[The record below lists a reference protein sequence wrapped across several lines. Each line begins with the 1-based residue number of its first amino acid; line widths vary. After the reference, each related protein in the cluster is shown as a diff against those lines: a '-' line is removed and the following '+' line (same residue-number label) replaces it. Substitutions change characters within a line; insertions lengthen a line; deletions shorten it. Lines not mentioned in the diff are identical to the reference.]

1 MSLERLSIDI
11 KETIMIQASLMLIL
25 GAVTSSAKNF
35 EKCTVKLDMMLSQEY
50 GYCETPSI
58 ETEIPCEDIKICQ
71 KHFRIVSFQIKPYSP
86 ELVADLINTCCGAC
100 AKSNITKNIVNIS
113 EITRNLMNDSD
124 FVFPVLG
131 RENAKSL
138 YGYRFLPIMETPS
151 IYYVV
156 PKQRK
161 NIMME
166 VLKSCK
172 NFLPLLVI
180 CLLMTSL
187 SGFFCWVMETWTNE
201 EEFPRHFLIGW
212 FEGIWWSF
220 ISMTTVGYGDKTPK
234 SIPGR
239 LFSII
244 WIIMGITTFSFVT
257 AVLSSEI
264 HNVSFKDTSEMHGYK
279 VGVLRGHLYDAM
291 LIAKHG
297 GILVP
302 VDSQNITTG
311 VKTLVNK
318 LRAGSI
324 DGFVTDKYEMILLFQ
339 TFGNDP
345 YFKPQVD
352 YLKEE
357 TILTEMERI
366 QELNYGILVKDNKDY
381 EFFYEFLTSNRDIIN
396 SCSTMFVNNYSR
408 NVSVLHK
415 RESIFSI
422 NGDIFWPSFVS
433 CSLSIAVVLICG
445 TVYELK
451 KKYIRQKDADSVESV
466 AISYDFAK

>member
-1 MSLERLSIDI
+1 
-11 KETIMIQASLMLIL
+11 
-25 GAVTSSAKNF
+25 
-35 EKCTVKLDMMLSQEY
+35 
-50 GYCETPSI
+50 
-58 ETEIPCEDIKICQ
+58 
-71 KHFRIVSFQIKPYSP
+71 
-86 ELVADLINTCCGAC
+86 
-100 AKSNITKNIVNIS
+100 
-113 EITRNLMNDSD
+113 
-124 FVFPVLG
+124 
-131 RENAKSL
+131 
-138 YGYRFLPIMETPS
+138 
-151 IYYVV
+151 
-156 PKQRK
+156 
-161 NIMME
+161 
-166 VLKSCK
+166 
-172 NFLPLLVI
+172 
-180 CLLMTSL
+180 
-187 SGFFCWVMETWTNE
+187 
-201 EEFPRHFLIGW
+201 
-212 FEGIWWSF
+212 
-220 ISMTTVGYGDKTPK
+220 MTTVGYGDKTPK